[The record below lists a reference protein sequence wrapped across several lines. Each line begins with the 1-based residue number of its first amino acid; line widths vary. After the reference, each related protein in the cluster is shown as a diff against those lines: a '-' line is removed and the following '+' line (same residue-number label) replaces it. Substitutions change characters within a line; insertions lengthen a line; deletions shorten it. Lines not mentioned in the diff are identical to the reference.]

1 MAARIIG
8 TLLLAV
14 AWLAAGTLPC
24 VAAASDIG
32 KVAEGTW
39 YEARTSNFVVMTN
52 AGAGR
57 ARYLAQNLEDF
68 RRLVIEA
75 TNLDIE
81 SNPLPFHIVAFS
93 SAGQLRA
100 MVDTDQI
107 FGAFQQSYRGG
118 LAVVNLTAR
127 APDGTDSLAISYTAY
142 GPLYRTKQNT
152 RAVGMD
158 GVFHEYVHYLLEIDA
173 KRRYPLWFH
182 EGYAE
187 FLSTFDV
194 SSDGR
199 YKVGLPPMHRVL
211 TLEKTR
217 RIPFGSLL
225 NAKGYQTGHENSDFN
240 AESWLAVHYLMSN
253 PERRAKLYAFLD
265 RLNKPVVD
273 TVPVFEDVFGESI
286 EDMSAHL
293 RQYRRMARYDAD
305 KFDRPS
311 APLPEP
317 AIRVMPPDE
326 VREELAYTLLHFSA
340 KRQKGVDLLDAAI
353 AANPANMQA
362 RAVLAA
368 VALGDKDEIR
378 AQAILDQAGTVADSS
393 PDMLSL
399 KGELFLRRSAA
410 LIATGKPGWE
420 NGLAVAADAYRRAIA
435 INPDE
440 AQALSGLARIWLV
453 QPGRPPDE
461 VVAQLDR
468 AQRLLPMNQELQLI
482 SAHIKLKRGEVA
494 GAVKAYEH
502 VVAWGRDP
510 DVVRQAR
517 ERLDAIYALAA
528 DYSKKGL
535 NVLP

>member
-8 TLLLAV
+8 TLLLAAACLV
-14 AWLAAGTLPC
+14 AGTPPST
-24 VAAASDIG
+24 AAPDIG
-32 KVAEGTW
+32 KVADGTW
-39 YEARTSNFVVMTN
+39 YEARTANFVVMTN
-52 AGAGR
+52 AGDGR
-57 ARYLAQNLEDF
+57 ARYLARNLEDF

-81 SNPLPFHIVAFS
+81 SNPLPFHIIALS
-93 SAGQLRA
+93 NTGQLRA
-100 MVDTDQI
+100 MVDTDLV

-127 APDGTDSLAISYTAY
+127 APDGTDSLNVSYTAY

-211 TLEKTR
+211 TLAKTR

-225 NAKGYQTGHENSDFN
+225 NAKGYETGHENSDFN

-253 PERRAKLYAFLD
+253 PDRRAKLYAFLD
-265 RLNKPVVD
+265 RLNTPVVD

-286 EDMSAHL
+286 GEMSSHL

-305 KFDRPS
+305 KFERPS
-311 APLPEP
+311 TPLPEP
-317 AIRVMPPDE
+317 VIRVMPPDE
-326 VREELAYTLLHFSA
+326 VRAELAYSLLHFSP
-340 KRQKGVDLLDAAI
+340 KRQKGVELLNAAI
-353 AANPANMQA
+353 AANPANMEA

-368 VALGDKDEIR
+368 VALGDKDEAK
-378 AQAILDQAGTVADSS
+378 AQAILDAAGPAAEAS

-410 LIATGKPGWE
+410 LIATDKPGWV
-420 NGLAVAADAYRRAIA
+420 NGLAVAGDAYRRALG

-482 SAHIKLKRGEVA
+482 AAHIKLKRGEVA

-510 DVVRQAR
+510 EVVRQAR
-517 ERLDAIYALAA
+517 ERVDAIRALAA
-528 DYSKKGL
+528 EYSRKGL